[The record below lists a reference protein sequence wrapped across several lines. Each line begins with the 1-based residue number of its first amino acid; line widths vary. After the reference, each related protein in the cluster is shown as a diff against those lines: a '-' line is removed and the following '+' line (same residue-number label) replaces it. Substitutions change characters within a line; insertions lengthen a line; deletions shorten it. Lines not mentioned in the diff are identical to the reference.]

1 VPTFS
6 HTVVIVN
13 GEAGGGTVRR
23 LWPRLLR
30 EIVAASAGRLSVRW
44 TPCPEAAT
52 ELTRTALHA
61 GGNRIVAVGGD
72 GTLHEVVNG
81 FFDDDRPIAPQA
93 VLVHLPCGTGGDF
106 RRALQVGNGLAS
118 AHQLRSP
125 RVREIDLLRV
135 RYASAQNEAASQYV
149 ANVASCGLGG
159 RVVQSVEQTPARLG
173 ARVGPLGGTLVYL
186 GAILYGLATD
196 RPARLRI
203 EIDGRD
209 LGTVTARNVAIANGP
224 AFGGGLR
231 IAPRATIDDGELDV
245 VIIEDVSLRFLL
257 SHAHR
262 FYRGTH
268 AALPGVHH
276 LRGRRVTLHPAPGET
291 DPVWLEGD
299 GELLGRLPASVEVMP
314 RALRIQS

>member
-1 VPTFS
+1 MPPFS

-30 EIVAASAGRLSVRW
+30 EIVAASAGRLSVQW
-44 TPCPEAAT
+44 TTCPEAAT
-52 ELTRTALHA
+52 ELTRTALQA
-61 GGNRIVAVGGD
+61 GADRIVAVGGD

-81 FFDDDRPIAPQA
+81 FFEEDRPIAPQA

-125 RVREIDLLRV
+125 RIREIDLLRV
-135 RYASAQNEAASQYV
+135 RYASAGNGSASQYV

-159 RVVQSVEQTPARLG
+159 LVVQSVEQTPARLG
-173 ARVGPLGGTLVYL
+173 AHLGPLGGTLVYL

-196 RPARLRI
+196 PPARLHI

-209 LGTVTARNVAIANGP
+209 LGAVTARNVAIANGP

-231 IAPRATIDDGELDV
+231 IAPRAAIDDGELDV
-245 VIIEDVSLRFLL
+245 VIIEDVSIRFLL

-268 AALPGVHH
+268 ASLPGVHH
-276 LRGRRVTLHPAPGET
+276 VRGRRVTLHPAPGET

-299 GELLGRLPASVEVMP
+299 GELLGRLPASVEVIP

>member
-1 VPTFS
+1 VLTFS

-61 GGNRIVAVGGD
+61 GADRIVAVGGD

-81 FFDDDRPIAPQA
+81 FFEDDRPIAPQA

-125 RVREIDLLRV
+125 RIREIDLLRV
-135 RYASAQNEAASQYV
+135 RYASARNEAASQYV

-196 RPARLRI
+196 RPHRLHI

-209 LGTVTARNVAIANGP
+209 LGAVTARNVAIANGP

-231 IAPRATIDDGELDV
+231 IAPRAAIDDGELDV

-257 SHAHR
+257 SRAHR

-268 AALPGVHH
+268 ATLPGVHH
-276 LRGRRVTLHPAPGET
+276 LRGRRITLHPADET